1 MKTPKRIIQPV
12 GKRLPNLKAEAKTQ
26 DEAST
31 TTQLLKDKS
40 KNKVPTDLVKRSRKQ
55 WIELFPYAISMGA
68 VQRRPILIF
77 RDKAET
83 MSLPIWLNQI
93 EASIAALDLN
103 KSTNLHA
110 LSIKLLES
118 ASIQITRCEFIEIQ
132 GHHQFVRLALA
143 GHPKFKELRVRADE
157 AIPICMGLKAR
168 FFSTAEFIMQCRDL
182 DIALLGIEQSLNL
195 QPEIGSKRHPYMM

>member
-1 MKTPKRIIQPV
+1 MAKETDTVK
-12 GKRLPNLKAEAKTQ
+12 GLKATPSLRPIVGRVS
-26 DEAST
+26 EASET
-31 TTQLLKDKS
+31 ARS
-40 KNKVPTDLVKRSRKQ
+40 KNLVKSSRKQ

-77 RDKAET
+77 RDKSESL
-83 MSLPIWLNQI
+83 SLPIWLNQI

-118 ASIQITRCEFIEIQ
+118 ASIQIMRCEFIEIQ
-132 GHHQFVRLALA
+132 GHHQFVRLALS